1 MAKKLK
7 IRVLPKFHNHGILS
21 ALSNHP
27 LNWVHQIAAIFTGQ
41 RKNSWPKTGQLLV
54 GWVMAP
60 TKSVKQ
66 VGLRRGEDFRC

>member
-54 GWVMAP
+54 VGNGANKKVSS
-60 TKSVKQ
+60 KL
-66 VGLRRGEDFRC
+66 GLRRGEDFRC

>member
-41 RKNSWPKTGQLLV
+41 RENSWPKTGQLLV
-54 GWVMAP
+54 IGNGANKKCQASGVTA
-60 TKSVKQ
+60 
-66 VGLRRGEDFRC
+66 RGRFH